1 MGDINIAIAGIGNC
15 CSSFIQGIEFYNNN
29 ERKVGLIHEKIGSYE
44 VTDLNYVAA
53 FDIDKNKVGKDLS
66 EAIFSAP
73 NKAPRY
79 MKINPMGVKV
89 EMGHAMDPIDEKS
102 MSVFRKADM
111 DPVDIVQVLKLKK
124 VDVFVNLISGGSDKA
139 SQFYARACLEAGC
152 AFLNATPTSI
162 VNNPSIVTGFKNT
175 CLPVVGDDLLSQVGA
190 TAVHIG
196 LLEFLHSRGVKIKE
210 SYQLDVGGGSES
222 INTLEKT
229 RETKRQIKT
238 DAVMDALPYD
248 FPIVSGSADFV
259 DFLVNGRDSFFYI
272 MGTYFGGAS
281 FTMDVKL
288 STFDAP
294 NSGAVLLDVI
304 RSLKIAIDKG
314 VGGAIESICCYGFK
328 RPPKRYSI
336 SEAHNLF
343 KRFYEDFN

>member
-15 CSSFIQGIEFYNNN
+15 CSSLIQGIEFYSKN
-29 ERKVGLIHEKIGSYE
+29 ERKVGLIHEKIGSYN
-44 VTDLNYVAA
+44 VADIKYVAA

-73 NKAPRY
+73 NKAPRF
-79 MKINPMGVKV
+79 MKINSLGVKV
-89 EMGHAMDPIDEKS
+89 EMGQAIDPMDEKT
-102 MSVFRKADM
+102 MSIFKKADK
-111 DPVDIVQVLKLKK
+111 DPADIVKILKSKN

-139 SQFYARACLEAGC
+139 SQFYAEACIEAGC

-162 VNNPSIVTGFKNT
+162 VNSLNIENGFKNT
-175 CLPVVGDDLLSQVGA
+175 GLPVVGDDLLSQVGA

-229 RETKRQIKT
+229 RETKRKIKT
-238 DAVMDALPYD
+238 DAVMDAVPYD
-248 FPIVSGSADFV
+248 FPLVSGSADFV

-272 MGTYFGGAS
+272 MGAYFGGTP

-304 RSLKIAIDKG
+304 RGLKIALDKG

-328 RPPKRYSI
+328 SPPKRYSI

-343 KRFYEDFN
+343 KSFYED